1 MVNDNVYLQIQSRE
15 VLEFSKQI
23 KEKMKEIDTFGKSFL
38 FLPQLY
44 CCSIFLFVT
53 NLLYSFI
60 YAQRFCAQFPLE
72 CHSSN
77 YLSL

>member
-1 MVNDNVYLQIQSRE
+1 MVKDNVYLQIQSKE

-23 KEKMKEIDTFGKSFL
+23 KEKTKEIDTFGKSFL

-53 NLLYSFI
+53 NLL
-60 YAQRFCAQFPLE
+60 
-72 CHSSN
+72 
-77 YLSL
+77 